1 MNFNKLYFCEVTVL
15 YLVIFYFLY
24 QDKRKIFKFE
34 ETHSLMIEKTDQ
46 RQIIFSHLD
55 GLVTAP
61 VAYSLLKSG
70 ILDTILSQKSISL
83 SALTQQYKANE
94 GYLNVALRTLASQ
107 GFLDYV
113 INNNTNEVMV
123 STNDKSAYAFSLF
136 PLYEDVVNVLKQ
148 TDLFT
153 SVHIETKF
161 LNQLGTVFNK
171 YKNHYGITF
180 SENPK
185 EKSLQEQILGHIE
198 GYLVGPIIV
207 SLGMTGMFHKYFME
221 TSFSPEEFHKEPEVF
236 KIILD
241 FFTHLQWFT
250 QKNGNYQ
257 FTETGLFFAKRASA
271 YGVTVSYLP
280 MFKHIDDLLF
290 GNPSLLRNI
299 GVNDD
304 ELHVNREMNVWG
316 SGGAHTT
323 YFKVIDEIIIAL
335 FNKPI
340 QEQPKGILDM
350 GCGNGAFLQHIF
362 EVIERQTLR
371 GKLFDEYP
379 LFLVGADYNQAAL
392 KVTRA
397 NLIKSDIWAK
407 VIWGD
412 IGDPKRL
419 AQDLQENYNIDLKD
433 LLNVRTFLDHNRVW
447 EAPTTK
453 NKNRVS
459 TSTGAFTHRG
469 EYIHNNEVEDN
480 LLEHF
485 NKWSPYVHRFGLLM
499 IELHTVSPQL
509 TAANLGKTAATAYDA
524 THGFSDQY
532 IVEIDVLNKVAAE
545 AGLLPDPQ
553 FFKKFPNTDYATVSI
568 NLLKG

>member
-1 MNFNKLYFCEVTVL
+1 
-15 YLVIFYFLY
+15 
-24 QDKRKIFKFE
+24 
-34 ETHSLMIEKTDQ
+34 MIEKNEHRNT
-46 RQIIFSHLD
+46 IFSHLD

-61 VAYSLLKSG
+61 VAYALHKNGVLNTLLTADK
-70 ILDTILSQKSISL
+70 ISL
-83 SALTQQYKANE
+83 TTLVEKHKVNE
-94 GYLNVALRTLASQ
+94 GYLNVALRALASQ
-107 GFLDYV
+107 GFIDYKLSNETDEISIS
-113 INNNTNEVMV
+113 INA
-123 STNDKSAYAFSLF
+123 KSAYAFSLF
-136 PLYEDVVNVLKQ
+136 PFYKDVVALLEQ

-153 SVHIETKF
+153 SVHIATKS
-161 LNQLGTVFNK
+161 LNQLEAVFKK
-171 YKNHYGITF
+171 YKSRFGIVA
-180 SENPK
+180 SDDAE
-185 EKSLQEQILGHIE
+185 EKALQEQVLMHIE

-221 TSFSPEEFHKEPEVF
+221 TSFRPEEFHKEPEVF

-241 FFTHLQWFT
+241 FFTHLNWFT
-250 QKNGNYQ
+250 EKNGNYQ
-257 FTETGLFFAKRASA
+257 FTETGLFFAKRATA

-280 MFKHIDDLLF
+280 MFKHLDEMLF
-290 GNPSLLRNI
+290 GNASLLRNI
-299 GVNDD
+299 GVNDE

-323 YFKVIDEIIIAL
+323 YFKVIDEIIIEL

-371 GKLFDEYP
+371 GKMFDEYP

-412 IGDPKRL
+412 IGRPDLL

-433 LLNVRTFLDHNRVW
+433 LLNVRTFLDHNRIWSEPEVKT
-447 EAPTTK
+447 A
-453 NKNRVS
+453 NRIS
-459 TSTGAFTHRG
+459 TSTGAFAHRG
-469 EYIHNNEVEDN
+469 KRIANSDVEDN

-485 NKWSPYVHRFGLLM
+485 NKWAPFVHKFGLLI
-499 IELHTVSPQL
+499 IELHTIAPEL
-509 TAANLGKTAATAYDA
+509 TAVHLGKTAATAYDA

-532 IVEIDVLNKVAAE
+532 IVEIDVLNKIAAE
-545 AGLLPDPQ
+545 AGLKPDYSY
-553 FFKKFPNTDYATVSI
+553 FKKFPNTDYATVSV